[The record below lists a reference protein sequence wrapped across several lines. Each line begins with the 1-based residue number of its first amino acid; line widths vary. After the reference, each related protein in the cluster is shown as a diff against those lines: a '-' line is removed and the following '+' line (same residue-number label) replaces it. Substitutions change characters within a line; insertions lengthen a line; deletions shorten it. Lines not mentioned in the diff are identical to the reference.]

1 MGIILKVFLD
11 NISAE
16 DVFCCNIKHNKGIIM
31 NSSKPFTKKLKL
43 LTVILYTG
51 IILTACGSTATT
63 TSNVSTDSYTENSLG
78 SYTEKAG
85 LDDEDIDNSS
95 GNTDTGQASSMTYSS
110 TWVGRSGASI
120 SVPDHTITHESVRH
134 KMEVPIQA
142 GTYKGESAEIDIV
155 YDYLDA
161 EILGIT
167 DVNTLTRE
175 SSLEAIDKIGHAID
189 IVVDQRSQFG
199 AYQNRFEHA
208 QKINDNSAENTEY
221 ADSVI
226 RDTGMASEMV
236 RLS

>member
-1 MGIILKVFLD
+1 
-11 NISAE
+11 
-16 DVFCCNIKHNKGIIM
+16 
-31 NSSKPFTKKLKL
+31 
-43 LTVILYTG
+43 
-51 IILTACGSTATT
+51 
-63 TSNVSTDSYTENSLG
+63 
-78 SYTEKAG
+78 
-85 LDDEDIDNSS
+85 
-95 GNTDTGQASSMTYSS
+95 
-110 TWVGRSGASI
+110 
-120 SVPDHTITHESVRH
+120 
-134 KMEVPIQA
+134 MEVPIQA

-199 AYQNRFEHA
+199 AYQNRLEHA

-226 RDTGMASEMV
+226 RDTDMAAEMV
-236 RLS
+236 RLSKDNILQQAGQSMLAQSNQNRQALLNLLQ